1 MPRKLSQA
9 EQEQQDV
16 QAGKYK
22 LPKSIDQI
30 ANELIQKYERQQQSC
45 TVDVTNRPIA
55 EKLHTFANE
64 ISNDILK
71 AERAKEELMSIRATL
86 MVNFM
91 EGSSQNHYGF
101 TIPNDDKVSTH
112 QLLVKVLEN
121 LIKGR

>member
-1 MPRKLSQA
+1 MQ
-9 EQEQQDV
+9 
-16 QAGKYK
+16 Y
-22 LPKSIDQI
+22 DQPPPDKQMRVI
-30 ANELIQKYERQQQSC
+30 
-45 TVDVTNRPIA
+45 DVTNRPIA
-55 EKLHTFANE
+55 AKIHTFANE
-64 ISNDILK
+64 LANDVLE